1 MVAPK
6 ETQAIFV
13 RKDLHIDCK
22 LAAVAQGVTLKE
34 WAEKVLR
41 AATKKG
47 ANHESVAD

>member
-1 MVAPK
+1 MATPK

-22 LAAVAQGVTLKE
+22 LAAIAQGITLKE

-41 AATKKG
+41 EATRKESTS
-47 ANHESVAD
+47 ESVVK

>member
-1 MVAPK
+1 MVSPK

-22 LAAVAQGVTLKE
+22 LAAIAQGITLKE

-41 AATKKG
+41 EATKKG
-47 ANHESVAD
+47 VSNESMAD